1 MISSSPMRLLAAV
14 LLAVVAACGN
24 APSQDQCES
33 LMGHLIDL
41 ELAKGGGKNVTP
53 EMKADLEKQKKSVA
67 DYTRDKFM
75 EACTKKTAKSVVECG
90 SRAQNE
96 KELTACD
103 ESEDK

>member
-1 MISSSPMRLLAAV
+1 MISSLAMRLLAAL
-14 LLAVVAACGN
+14 LLAVAACGN

-41 ELAKGGGKNVTP
+41 ELVKGGGKNVTP
-53 EMKADLEKQKKSVA
+53 EMKADLDKQKKAIA

-75 EACTKKTAKSVVECG
+75 EACTKKTAKAVVECG
-90 SRAQNE
+90 THAQNE